1 MSSSQTYQVIA
12 RKYRPQTFADVIGQT
27 AIVTTLKNALKFHK
41 LAHAYLFCGCRG
53 TGKTTLARVFSKA
66 LNCQRLTENFE
77 PCNECQSCLEISQGR
92 SLDVIEIDG
101 ASHRGI
107 DDIRQINDTIG
118 YAPSSGKYKIYII
131 DEVHMLTKEA
141 FNALL
146 KTLEEPPANVKFF
159 FATTEPHK
167 VLQTIMSRCQRFDLS
182 RITFPLI
189 QEKLAKIAKDLG
201 VAVEEDAL
209 GLIAK
214 LSEGSL
220 RDAESLFDQV
230 LCYNEGTLTVE
241 KISTSLGI
249 VSTSAFFELD
259 EAVVEQDYSYAFVLA
274 ERVFSS
280 GKDLS
285 YFLDSL
291 MEHFRT
297 ILVFQLGQAPQLS
310 PLNNKKYLHT
320 SSTIYSQ
327 EQCLYILDYLLT
339 WIQQLSKSTFKRIS
353 IEMILVHIIRS
364 KKRMP
369 IDALVRRLHELQ
381 KTLPAPDKIQEVAP
395 TLKVEEATKIE
406 PKVEKPTA
414 AILETI
420 QEIHSVTKI
429 EEPRQLVPELK
440 VEEPVDEIKAKEP
453 APAIL
458 KTIQMIDPLAKI
470 EEPTPLAQEFKVEES
485 VASIAIEDPDSII
498 QDSTLE
504 TPPEAKISEMTQVV
518 PELKAEEPADEISL
532 EALAPIAQDL
542 PEEVVAPEPVIL
554 NTPETVPAKVETPI
568 IIDIPAHTEPVN
580 ELEVIAPEPV
590 VIKEKPKAEPMPTPA
605 LESIKTY
612 KPQIKHETVLRFAAV
627 ELDGVFSKN

>member
-27 AIVTTLKNALKFHK
+27 AIVTTLKNALKFQK

-118 YAPSSGKYKIYII
+118 YSPSSGKYKIYII

-189 QEKLAKIAKDLG
+189 QEKLSKIAKDLG
-201 VAVEEDAL
+201 VTVEEDAL

-310 PLNNKKYLHT
+310 PLNNKKYLHA

-353 IEMILVHIIRS
+353 IEMILLHIIRS

-381 KTLPAPDKIQEVAP
+381 KTLPAPDKLQDATA
-395 TLKVEEATKIE
+395 TLKIEEPTKLE
-406 PKVEKPTA
+406 PKVQEPTP

-420 QEIHSVTKI
+420 QEIPSVAKI
-429 EEPRQLVPELK
+429 KEPTQLAPELK
-440 VEEPVDEIKAKEP
+440 VEEPVDEIKAEEP
-453 APAIL
+453 APVIL
-458 KTIQMIDPLAKI
+458 ETIQMIDPIAKI
-470 EEPTPLAQEFKVEES
+470 EEP
-485 VASIAIEDPDSII
+485 VASIAIEDPASII
-498 QDSTLE
+498 QEAILQ
-504 TPPEAKISEMTQVV
+504 TPPGTKISETAPLVA
-518 PELKAEEPADEISL
+518 ELKAEEHVDLISL
-532 EALAPIAQDL
+532 EELAPIAQDL
-542 PEEVVAPEPVIL
+542 PQEVLAPEPVIVKP
-554 NTPETVPAKVETPI
+554 PEILAAKVETPI
-568 IIDIPAHTEPVN
+568 IIDMPAYTQPVN

-590 VIKEKPKAEPMPTPA
+590 VIKEKPKAEPMPTPT
-605 LESIKTY
+605 LENIKPY

>member
-1 MSSSQTYQVIA
+1 MSTSQTYQVIA

-66 LNCQRLTENFE
+66 LNCQKLTENFE
-77 PCNECQSCLEISQGR
+77 PCNQCQSCLEISQGR

-189 QEKLAKIAKDLG
+189 QEKLSKIATDLA

-230 LCYNEGTLTVE
+230 LCYNEGTLTIE

-259 EAVVEQDYSYAFVLA
+259 EAVLEQDYSYAFVLA
-274 ERVFSS
+274 ERIFSS

-297 ILVFQLGQAPQLS
+297 ILVFQLGQPPQLS
-310 PLNNKKYLHT
+310 PLNNKKYLHA
-320 SSTIYSQ
+320 SSAVYSQ
-327 EQCLYILDYLLT
+327 EQCLYILDYLLG

-353 IEMILVHIIRS
+353 IEMILLHIIRS

-381 KTLPAPDKIQEVAP
+381 KTLPAPDKLQEVAP
-395 TLKVEEATKIE
+395 TLK
-406 PKVEKPTA
+406 
-414 AILETI
+414 
-420 QEIHSVTKI
+420 I
-429 EEPRQLVPELK
+429 EEPIKPSPTVREQEAAAPIKQEPSPII
-440 VEEPVDEIKAKEP
+440 EEVILEMDPVV
-453 APAIL
+453 
-458 KTIQMIDPLAKI
+458 KI
-470 EEPTPLAQEFKVEES
+470 E
-485 VASIAIEDPDSII
+485 DSKP
-498 QDSTLE
+498 QV
-504 TPPEAKISEMTQVV
+504 SEHKS
-518 PELKAEEPADEISL
+518 ENPATVIRDL
-532 EALAPIAQDL
+532 PEALAAK
-542 PEEVVAPEPVIL
+542 PVIAH
-554 NTPETVPAKVETPI
+554 TPETVPVKVETAT
-568 IIDIPAHTEPVN
+568 IIDTPTYTEPLN

-590 VIKEKPKAEPMPTPA
+590 VIKEKPKTEPIATPA
-605 LESIKTY
+605 LENIKPY